1 MEQNYNTNISL
12 AEIGEKFH
20 MNPVYICQLFKKKMG
35 VTLIYYINNL
45 RIEKAKSLL
54 LSTDLT
60 AEQISEQVG
69 IKNINY
75 FFRLFKKS
83 TGQTIS
89 QYRKSI

>member
-1 MEQNYNTNISL
+1 
-12 AEIGEKFH
+12 
-20 MNPVYICQLFKKKMG
+20 MG

-69 IKNINY
+69 IKTSIIFSDCLRNLQVKLLAN
-75 FFRLFKKS
+75 
-83 TGQTIS
+83 TGKDI
-89 QYRKSI
+89 IFEVLLIL